1 MAEVVAY
8 LLVLTKVMGNWWL
21 VLATA
26 LIAIALPAVGRLVQP
41 EAFLD
46 PVKPPPIREKPA
58 GAAPVAAEPSSKGW
72 SMPVLEVSEVCVA
85 FGGAQVLTEVS
96 LTVAEGGVTGLIGP
110 NGAGKTTLFN
120 VVSGLLAPKSGRVT
134 IDGHDVT
141 KAGPARRA
149 RRGLARTYQRLELF
163 TSLTVRDN
171 IQVAGEIRNT
181 WSRRGR
187 INVGAETDR
196 IIELVGLGDVADREV
211 SELPTGR
218 ARVVEVARAL
228 MTQPKVLLLD
238 EPASGQTEQETEAF
252 GRLLRQLVDERDLAI
267 CLVEHDVGLVMG
279 TCEHIHVLDYGQIIA
294 SGTPD
299 QVKDDPSWSTPT
311 SVHRE
316 RRPRP
321 RPAPRSR
328 RSSSCATS
336 GPATARLRSSTASA
350 SRWRP
355 DR

>member
-1 MAEVVAY
+1 
-8 LLVLTKVMGNWWL
+8 
-21 VLATA
+21 
-26 LIAIALPAVGRLVQP
+26 
-41 EAFLD
+41 
-46 PVKPPPIREKPA
+46 
-58 GAAPVAAEPSSKGW
+58 
-72 SMPVLEVSEVCVA
+72 MPVLEVSEVCVA
-85 FGGAQVLTEVS
+85 FGGNQVLSEVS
-96 LTVAEGGVTGLIGP
+96 LTVAAGGVTGLIGP

-141 KAGPARRA
+141 KSGPSRRA

-171 IQVAGEIRNT
+171 IRVAGEIRNS

-187 INVGAETDR
+187 MDVATETDR
-196 IIELVGLGDVADREV
+196 VIALVGLGDVADREV

-228 MTQPKVLLLD
+228 MTQPKILLLD

-279 TCEHIHVLDYGQIIA
+279 TCEHIHVLDYGQVIA
-294 SGTPD
+294 SGSPD
-299 QVKDDPSWSTPT
+299 QVKDDP
-311 SVHRE
+311 VVVNAYLG
-316 RRPRP
+316 
-321 RPAPRSR
+321 AP
-328 RSSSCATS
+328 
-336 GPATARLRSSTASA
+336 
-350 SRWRP
+350 
-355 DR
+355 